1 MFSRSFLDIFLPGP
15 SGSVLISSCS
25 ATLGSVWEQVSARG
39 SRGSGQWCVKSPR
52 VIRSQVETTQSLARE
67 CDEPEMRT
75 TRRCNIQSSHWGA
88 SCYRVTIIITRSHAP
103 GQVQWNSDDVNSFVR
118 YMFVERYSINILAA
132 YVLATEVYY
141 WNLGYWFKND
151 DLINFRTE

>member
-1 MFSRSFLDIFLPGP
+1 MWSFICMPQLFKILQFLLFRSQMVILPWQVSEWKLSYFLLFRYTC
-15 SGSVLISSCS
+15 SGS
-25 ATLGSVWEQVSARG
+25 WEQVSARG

-52 VIRSQVETTQSLARE
+52 VIRSQVETTQSLARV

-103 GQVQWNSDDVNSFVR
+103 NKCTTDKYDRGSTSYFP
-118 YMFVERYSINILAA
+118 MSSSHIN
-132 YVLATEVYY
+132 TQH
-141 WNLGYWFKND
+141 
-151 DLINFRTE
+151 T